1 MANGEFYDDLEN
13 RDPDERE
20 QALFNALP
28 KQISHAREKS
38 PYFAALLADINPDEI
53 TSRNE
58 LAKLPITRK
67 SDLIELQA
75 KSKPLGGLNA
85 VPPGKMRRIFQSPGP
100 IYDVDGFADDWWG
113 TARALFAAGIRAG
126 DVVHNTFSYHF
137 TPAGLM
143 METGAAA
150 IGCAVVPAGVGNTE
164 LQVHAIADI
173 GCNAFTGT
181 PSFLKIILEKA
192 DELDRDISS
201 LTKALVGAEP
211 LPPALRQDIESRG
224 VNCQQI
230 YASAD
235 LGNLGYESPARE
247 GLIVDEG
254 VFLEI
259 VRPGT
264 KDPVSDGEVGE
275 IVATCFRHE
284 YPLIRFGTGDLSRII
299 PGASTCGRTNTRLQG
314 WMGRADQTTKVK
326 GMFVHPVQ
334 IAKILD
340 RHPEVHKARLVVD
353 SRGTTDVMTL
363 SCEIDGPTEAAG
375 SGVKSLAEEIKATIQ
390 AVCKLRGEVCFLA
403 AGSLPDDGKVIDD
416 IRDHSA

>member
-1 MANGEFYDDLEN
+1 MANGEFYDDLES
-13 RDPDERE
+13 RDPEERE
-20 QALFNALP
+20 QALFKALP
-28 KQISHAREKS
+28 EQIAHAKANA
-38 PYFAALLADINPDEI
+38 PYFAALLTDINPDEI
-53 TSRNE
+53 ASRDA
-58 LAKLPITRK
+58 LAQLPVTRK
-67 SDLIELQA
+67 PDLIELQT
-75 KSKPLGGLNA
+75 KSRPLGGLNA
-85 VPPGKMRRIFQSPGP
+85 VPPGKMRRIYQSPGP
-100 IYDVDGFADDWWG
+100 IYDVDGFGDDWWG
-113 TARALFAAGIRAG
+113 TARALYAAGIRAG
-126 DVVHNTFSYHF
+126 DVVHNTFAYHF

-164 LQVHAIADI
+164 LQVQAIADI
-173 GCNAFTGT
+173 GCDAYTGT

-211 LPPALRQDIESRG
+211 LPPALRQDIEDRG

-254 VFLEI
+254 VFVEI

-264 KDPVSDGEVGE
+264 NDPVNDGEVGE

-299 PGASTCGRTNTRLQG
+299 PGASPCGRTNTRLQG

-334 IAKILD
+334 IAKIVA
-340 RHPEVHKARLVVD
+340 RHPEVLKARLVVD
-353 SRGTTDVMTL
+353 SRDTTDVMTL
-363 SCEIDGPTEAAG
+363 SCEVDDPNVAADGA
-375 SGVKSLAEEIKATIQ
+375 KRLAEEITATIQ
-390 AVCKLRGEVCFLA
+390 SVCKLRGEVCFVAL
-403 AGSLPDDGKVIDD
+403 GSLPNDGKVIDD

>member
-1 MANGEFYDDLEN
+1 MANGEFYDDLESRN
-13 RDPDERE
+13 PEERE
-20 QALFNALP
+20 QALFKALP
-28 KQISHAREKS
+28 GQIAHAKDKA
-38 PYFAALLADINPDEI
+38 PYFAALLTDINPDEI
-53 TSRNE
+53 TSRSA
-58 LAKLPITRK
+58 LAQLPVTRK

-75 KSKPLGGLNA
+75 KSRPLGGLNA
-85 VPPGKMRRIFQSPGP
+85 LPPGKMRHIFQSPGP
-100 IYDVDGFADDWWG
+100 IYDVDGFGDDWWG
-113 TARALFAAGIRAG
+113 TARALYAAGIRTG
-126 DVVHNTFSYHF
+126 DIVHNTFAYHF

-150 IGCAVVPAGVGNTE
+150 IGCAVVPAGIGNTE
-164 LQVHAIADI
+164 LQVHAISDI
-173 GCNAFTGT
+173 GCNAYTGT

-192 DELDRDISS
+192 DELGRDISS

-211 LPPALRQDIESRG
+211 LPPALRKDIEDRG

-254 VFLEI
+254 VFVEI

-264 KDPVSDGEVGE
+264 NDPVNDGEVGE

-299 PGASTCGRTNTRLQG
+299 PGASPCGRTNTRLQG

-334 IAKILD
+334 IAKIVA
-340 RHPEVHKARLVVD
+340 RHPEVLKARLVVD
-353 SRGTTDVMTL
+353 SRNTTDVMTL
-363 SCEIDGPTEAAG
+363 SCEVDDPNVGADGA
-375 SGVKSLAEEIKATIQ
+375 KRLAEEITATIQ
-390 AVCKLRGEVCFLA
+390 SVCKLRGEVSFVA
-403 AGSLPDDGKVIDD
+403 PGSLPNDGKVIDD

>member
-1 MANGEFYDDLEN
+1 MANGEFYDDLES
-13 RDPDERE
+13 RDPEERE
-20 QALFNALP
+20 QALFKALP
-28 KQISHAREKS
+28 EQIAHAKVNA
-38 PYFAALLADINPDEI
+38 PYFAALLTDINPDEI
-53 TSRNE
+53 ASRDA
-58 LAKLPITRK
+58 LAQLPVTRK
-67 SDLIELQA
+67 SDLIELQT
-75 KSKPLGGLNA
+75 KSRPLGGLNA
-85 VPPGKMRRIFQSPGP
+85 VPPGKMRRIYQSPGP
-100 IYDVDGFADDWWG
+100 IYDVDGFGDDWWG
-113 TARALFAAGIRAG
+113 TARALYAAGIRAG
-126 DVVHNTFSYHF
+126 DVVHNTFAYHF

-143 METGAAA
+143 METGTAA

-164 LQVHAIADI
+164 LQVQAIADI
-173 GCNAFTGT
+173 GCDAYTGT

-211 LPPALRQDIESRG
+211 LPPALRQDIEDRG

-254 VFLEI
+254 VFVEI

-264 KDPVSDGEVGE
+264 NDLVNDGEVGE

-299 PGASTCGRTNTRLQG
+299 PGASPCGRTNTRLQG

-334 IAKILD
+334 IAKIVA
-340 RHPEVHKARLVVD
+340 RHPEVLKARLVVD
-353 SRGTTDVMTL
+353 SRDTTDVMTL
-363 SCEIDGPTEAAG
+363 SCEVDDPNVAADGA
-375 SGVKSLAEEIKATIQ
+375 KRLDEEITATIQ
-390 AVCKLRGEVCFLA
+390 SVCKLRGEVCFVA
-403 AGSLPDDGKVIDD
+403 PGSLPNDGKVIDD

>member
-1 MANGEFYDDLEN
+1 MANGEFYDDLES
-13 RDPDERE
+13 RDPEERE
-20 QALFNALP
+20 QVIFKALP
-28 KQISHAREKS
+28 GQIAHAKANA
-38 PYFAALLADINPDEI
+38 PYFAALLANINPDEI
-53 TSRNE
+53 ASRDA
-58 LAKLPITRK
+58 LAQLPVTRK
-67 SDLIELQA
+67 SDLIELQT
-75 KSKPLGGLNA
+75 KSRPLGGLNA
-85 VPPGKMRRIFQSPGP
+85 VPPGKMRRIYQSPGP
-100 IYDVDGFADDWWG
+100 IYDVDGFGDDWWG
-113 TARALFAAGIRAG
+113 TARALYAAGIRTG
-126 DVVHNTFSYHF
+126 DVVHNTFAYHF

-164 LQVHAIADI
+164 LQVQAIADI
-173 GCNAFTGT
+173 GCDAYTGT

-192 DELDRDISS
+192 DELGRDISS

-211 LPPALRQDIESRG
+211 LPPALRQDIEDRG

-254 VFLEI
+254 VFVEI

-264 KDPVSDGEVGE
+264 NDPVNDGEVGE

-299 PGASTCGRTNTRLQG
+299 PGASPCGRTNTRLQG
-314 WMGRADQTTKVK
+314 WMGRADQATKVK

-334 IAKILD
+334 IAKIVA
-340 RHPEVHKARLVVD
+340 RHPEVLKARLVVD
-353 SRGTTDVMTL
+353 SRDTTDVMTL
-363 SCEIDGPTEAAG
+363 SCEVDGPNVAAG
-375 SGVKSLAEEIKATIQ
+375 GAKTLAEEITAIIQ
-390 AVCKLRGEVCFLA
+390 SVCKLRGEVCFVA
-403 AGSLPDDGKVIDD
+403 PGSFPNDGKVIDD